1 MLLSGLVFIGWVF
14 STLVSAFSLVLRMDV
29 GSVCYLVG
37 NFSGVLVDVATPSL
51 AGMASQESQFICWCD
66 LCQAAHALAGDS
78 QPCAH
83 GNTAWNLVSL

>member
-51 AGMASQESQFICWCD
+51 AEWPPRRVNLF
-66 LCQAAHALAGDS
+66 AGVTS
-78 QPCAH
+78 VRLPM
-83 GNTAWNLVSL
+83 L

>member
-37 NFSGVLVDVATPSL
+37 NFSGVLELLLWQNGLPE
-51 AGMASQESQFICWCD
+51 ESIY
-66 LCQAAHALAGDS
+66 L
-78 QPCAH
+78 
-83 GNTAWNLVSL
+83 LV